1 MAALSSLRPGPC
13 AVLPAIRR
21 WAGLVVGRGLPWV
34 AMGLLGGCAAAPSP
48 PAADR
53 TGAPLRVVTTVLPM
67 GLFTR
72 AVAGSCAQV
81 ESLLPPSADLHDLP
95 VTPQLVG
102 RLRGADVVVFNGF
115 GLESSLEQLL
125 AGDDAPKPRLIV
137 AAAGLD
143 PLPATDSGHDHD
155 HNQDHP
161 SAHASGTATGSTT
174 ATTTASTTAA
184 VNPHVWLD
192 PRRAAGQVRTI
203 RDALAA
209 ADPPRAACFRRNA
222 ALFLTELERLD
233 RDLARQLAPYAGRPL
248 LSFHDLA
255 PYFAQR
261 YGLRAESVVDLPED
275 NPSVADLTRVAE
287 ELRRHQLRG
296 LLVDPQNERHSFTA
310 LAADLNLRLLPFD
323 PIERADEAQARRPS
337 HYLEAMRRNG
347 AAVVESLRTA
357 GDQAPHLR

>member
-21 WAGLVVGRGLPWV
+21 WAGLVVGRGLSWV

-53 TGAPLRVVTTVLPM
+53 AGAPLRVVTTVLPM

-81 ESLLPPSADLHDLP
+81 EALLPPSADLHDLP

-174 ATTTASTTAA
+174 ATTTASTTEA

-347 AAVVESLRTA
+347 AAVVESLRSA
-357 GDQAPHLR
+357 GGEAPGLR